1 MRTIPN
7 LAAVL
12 AAIAIASPAVSSAE
26 APQQPE
32 AAARSSVPEPGDPE
46 ARRQMLNAQQAQ
58 AARAQVEANS
68 ASEARHDAAAALNEM
83 AIQRSDAL
91 YSDALTRNSE
101 ARQDYRAERKEWERT
116 NPYCWDG
123 DAAKCPADP
132 VAPPAY

>member
-1 MRTIPN
+1 
-7 LAAVL
+7 
-12 AAIAIASPAVSSAE
+12 
-26 APQQPE
+26 
-32 AAARSSVPEPGDPE
+32 
-46 ARRQMLNAQQAQ
+46 
-58 AARAQVEANS
+58 
-68 ASEARHDAAAALNEM
+68 M

-101 ARQDYRAERKEWERT
+101 ARLDYRAERKEWERT